1 MRKRQCRQGRRRV
14 PDNVT
19 ATIKVQSANCVNDRV
34 ANGITNNDAGC
45 VHDCVAVQ
53 DAGVV
58 LCRV

>member
-1 MRKRQCRQGRRRV
+1 M